1 MLNLSIK
8 LIDRMEKEDHI
19 LVSDLKNGEEEA
31 FRYLVDQYQDKVYN
45 TCISFVKNPDDADDL
60 TQEVF
65 IEVYN
70 SIHKFRLESK
80 LSTWIYRIAVNK
92 SLEHLRKM
100 KRKKRSGFLSWIGN
114 EDSKSKLEVPDFN
127 HPGVLAENKEGA
139 KILFQAIDK
148 LPDNQRIAFTLHKL
162 EDISYDQIAEVM
174 QKSLS
179 SVESLIHRAK
189 LNLRKELFIYYKS
202 L

>member
-1 MLNLSIK
+1 
-8 LIDRMEKEDHI
+8 MEKEDHI

-80 LSTWIYRIAVNK
+80 LSTWIYRTG
-92 SLEHLRKM
+92 SR
-100 KRKKRSGFLSWIGN
+100 
-114 EDSKSKLEVPDFN
+114 
-127 HPGVLAENKEGA
+127 
-139 KILFQAIDK
+139 
-148 LPDNQRIAFTLHKL
+148 
-162 EDISYDQIAEVM
+162 
-174 QKSLS
+174 
-179 SVESLIHRAK
+179 
-189 LNLRKELFIYYKS
+189 
-202 L
+202 

>member
-8 LIDRMEKEDHI
+8 STDRMKKDEHI
-19 LVSDLKNGEEEA
+19 LVSDLKDGEEEA

-65 IEVYN
+65 LEVYN

-80 LSTWIYRIAVNK
+80 LSTWIYRISVNK
-92 SLEHLRKM
+92 SLEYLRKM
-100 KRKKRSGFLSWIGN
+100 KRKKRFGFLFAIDFERN
-114 EDSKSKLEVPDFN
+114 QRDNVELELN
-127 HPGVLAENKEGA
+127 HPGILAENKEKA
-139 KILFQAIDK
+139 AILYRAIEK
-148 LPDNQRIAFTLHKL
+148 LPENQRIAFTLHKL
-162 EDISYDQIAEVM
+162 EDLSYDQISEIM
-174 QKSLS
+174 NKSLS
-179 SVESLIHRAK
+179 SVESIMHRAK
-189 LNLRKELFIYYKS
+189 LNLRKELFNYYKS

>member
-8 LIDRMEKEDHI
+8 SIDRMEKDDHI
-19 LVSDLKNGEEEA
+19 LVSGLKDGEEEA

-45 TCISFVKNPDDADDL
+45 TCIGLVKNPDDADDL

-80 LSTWIYRIAVNK
+80 LSTWIYRISINK
-92 SLEHLRKM
+92 SLEYLRKM
-100 KRKKRSGFLSWIGN
+100 KRKKRFGFLFAIGDEGKQRDN
-114 EDSKSKLEVPDFN
+114 VKLEFN
-127 HPGVLAENKEGA
+127 HPGILAENKEKA
-139 KILFQAIDK
+139 AILSQAIEK
-148 LPDNQRIAFTLHKL
+148 LPENQRIAFTLHKL
-162 EDISYDQIAEVM
+162 EDLSYDQISDIM
-174 QKSLS
+174 KKSLS
-179 SVESLIHRAK
+179 SVESLMHRAK
-189 LNLRKELFIYYKS
+189 LNLRKELLNYYKS

>member
-8 LIDRMEKEDHI
+8 SIDRMEKDDHI
-19 LVSDLKNGEEEA
+19 LVSDLKDGEEEA

-45 TCISFVKNPDDADDL
+45 TCIGFVKNPDDADDL

-80 LSTWIYRIAVNK
+80 LSTWIYRISVNK
-92 SLEHLRKM
+92 SLEYLRKM
-100 KRKKRSGFLSWIGN
+100 KRKKRFGFLFAIGDEGKQRDN
-114 EDSKSKLEVPDFN
+114 VELEFN
-127 HPGVLAENKEGA
+127 HPGILAENKEKA
-139 KILFQAIDK
+139 AILSQAIEK
-148 LPDNQRIAFTLHKL
+148 LPENQKIAFTLHKL
-162 EDISYDQIAEVM
+162 EDLSYDQISEIM
-174 QKSLS
+174 RKSLS
-179 SVESLIHRAK
+179 SVESLMHRAK
-189 LNLRKELFIYYKS
+189 LNLRKELFNYYKS